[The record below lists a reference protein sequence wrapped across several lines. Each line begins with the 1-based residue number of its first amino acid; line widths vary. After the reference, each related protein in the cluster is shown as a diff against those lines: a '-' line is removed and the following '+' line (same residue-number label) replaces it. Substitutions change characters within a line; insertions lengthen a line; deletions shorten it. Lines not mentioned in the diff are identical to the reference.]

1 MQDVSKLVYE
11 YKMVFLRTNFS
22 NVRLM
27 YNVASN
33 LYDAMILQYEYC
45 ESINNVKQ
53 QHRICE
59 LADTVIMPKLR
70 EAILKTKSESL
81 ANDLH
86 ALHKLYFALSSR
98 RILKNFALY
107 IEQYK
112 NKKVWDKTM
121 ETVETM
127 FYYADIFAVSDKLN
141 MMRASLVTA
150 NRLYSSSL
158 SAIQK

>member
-1 MQDVSKLVYE
+1 
-11 YKMVFLRTNFS
+11 
-22 NVRLM
+22 
-27 YNVASN
+27 
-33 LYDAMILQYEYC
+33 
-45 ESINNVKQ
+45 
-53 QHRICE
+53 
-59 LADTVIMPKLR
+59 MPKLR

-127 FYYADIFAVSDKLN
+127 FYYADIFAVYGKLY
-141 MMRASLVTA
+141 MSF
-150 NRLYSSSL
+150 
-158 SAIQK
+158 